1 VPLCSSEVFFVTGII
16 RDVITLP
23 FMAIFAVPIGIGIA
37 TGAALGVAFDNMA
50 VGIGIGMAF
59 GASIG
64 ALRAQRDKQK

>member
-1 VPLCSSEVFFVTGII
+1 M
-16 RDVITLP
+16 ITLP